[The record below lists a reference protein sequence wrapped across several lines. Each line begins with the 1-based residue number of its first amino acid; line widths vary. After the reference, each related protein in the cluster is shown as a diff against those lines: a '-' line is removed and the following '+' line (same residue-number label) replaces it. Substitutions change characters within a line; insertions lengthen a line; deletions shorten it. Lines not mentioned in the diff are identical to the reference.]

1 MGTRI
6 RLAIGTVVVAVVV
19 VVPGSSEARRQ
30 AQAPSPA
37 ATQGPTFRSEVTLVS
52 TDVIPRDAQ
61 GRFVPDL
68 TPSDFEIIEDGVPQ
82 TITSF
87 TLINGGR
94 TYNLL
99 DPPAPDVPEGIVL
112 PTQNRASTTV
122 AGRVLIVIIDDLHFE
137 PEHTPLVRRV
147 VEQLAETLI
156 HEGDLVALLSTGPSS
171 IETGLT
177 TDRKLVAD
185 SIRKVRGS
193 GLTAQDIFRSLDSS
207 QGPVDIRNRAQL
219 AFTTAYNLLGSLEQI
234 PNKRKA
240 VVYISTGY
248 DFDPYAEGRR
258 GRDRIMGG
266 RFSEPT
272 RFLRDDE
279 NPYFRLNEVSADID
293 LYAFMRELTLSANRA
308 NATVYT
314 VDPRGLAGV
323 VDAGQYI
330 DQSEWRTF
338 LQKTQSTL
346 RYMAVETGGFAVVND
361 NDFVSAFKRID
372 AETSD
377 YYVIGFYS
385 SNPDPQRR
393 VRELEIRTRREGV
406 AVASRQAYS
415 LRTPG
420 VAPKPPALRTTAP
433 APRRKK

>member
-1 MGTRI
+1 MRWLLVRALPGVVCLAVAGGTGRFQ
-6 RLAIGTVVVAVVV
+6 AV
-19 VVPGSSEARRQ
+19 PQ
-30 AQAPSPA
+30 AQ
-37 ATQGPTFRSEVTLVS
+37 TQQGPTFRSEVTLVT

-68 TPSDFEIIEDGVPQ
+68 TPADFAVTEDGVAQ
-82 TITSF
+82 TIASF
-87 TLINGGR
+87 SLVNGGR

-112 PTQNRASTTV
+112 PTQNRAATTV

-137 PEHTPLVRRV
+137 PEHTPQVRRV
-147 VEQLAETLI
+147 VEQLAATLV

-177 TDRKLVAD
+177 TDRKLVTA
-185 SIRKVRGS
+185 SIARIRGT
-193 GLTAQDIFRSLDSS
+193 GLNAQEIFRSLDSS
-207 QGPVDIRNRAQL
+207 QGPVDIRARAQM

-240 VVYISTGY
+240 VVYISNGY

-272 RFLRDDE
+272 RFLRDEE
-279 NPYFRLNEVSADID
+279 NPYFRLGEVSADID

-338 LQKTQSTL
+338 LLKTQSTL
-346 RYMAVETGGFAVVND
+346 RYMAAETGGFAVVNE
-361 NDFVSAFKRID
+361 NDFVAAFKRID

-377 YYVIGFYS
+377 YYVIGYYS
-385 SNPDPQRR
+385 TNPDPQRR
-393 VRELEIRTRREGV
+393 VRELDIRSTRAGV
-406 AVASRQAYS
+406 TVASRQAYS
-415 LRTPG
+415 LKTPG
-420 VAPKPPALRTTAP
+420 IAPKPQLRPSPAKTTT
-433 APRRKK
+433 PRRKP